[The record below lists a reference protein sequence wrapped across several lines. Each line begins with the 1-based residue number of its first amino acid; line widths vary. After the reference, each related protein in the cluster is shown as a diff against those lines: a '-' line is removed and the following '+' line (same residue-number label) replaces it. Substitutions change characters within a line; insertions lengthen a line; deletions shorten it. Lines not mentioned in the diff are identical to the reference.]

1 MNAKTVMSAKPGSRI
16 LKTIVVLGIATC
28 SGQTFA
34 QSPVDE
40 LNDRLRNISIQMKSV
55 GQSLQE
61 SGQVS
66 VVDRQKKIVGE
77 LNLLVRQFSAGE
89 QTGSQDA
96 TQQRS
101 PGSVQSG
108 NRPGTGEASADASED
123 PDDVVIPAKLT
134 DRQLLLKAW
143 GEMPGQ
149 LQEQRGSSISPR
161 FLPRY
166 QRLIREYYQR
176 MSR

>member
-77 LNLLVRQFSAGE
+77 
-89 QTGSQDA
+89 
-96 TQQRS
+96 
-101 PGSVQSG
+101 
-108 NRPGTGEASADASED
+108 
-123 PDDVVIPAKLT
+123 
-134 DRQLLLKAW
+134 
-143 GEMPGQ
+143 
-149 LQEQRGSSISPR
+149 
-161 FLPRY
+161 
-166 QRLIREYYQR
+166 
-176 MSR
+176 